1 MVNSGSRLGTQARTQ
16 ERILAGASRAIAR
29 HGLAKLGMR
38 DVSESAGVSRGTL
51 YRYFPTRDDL
61 LTGLV
66 QEEVRRFRERVSA
79 ALEDSSGGEERIR
92 VVLEQAMQH
101 IREHAALQRMLETD
115 PAFLLR
121 SLRAQFTTIRSG
133 LHELLGPLLRDTQPV
148 RNGVVSESHLVD
160 WMTRMLISVLLFQD
174 PDPDEMARAMT
185 AMYRM
190 LTDRSEPQPAQAKPR
205 KRRPSGGGRRAR

>member
-16 ERILAGASRAIAR
+16 ERILDGASRAIAR

-79 ALEDSSGGEERIR
+79 ALEDPSGDEERIR

-115 PAFLLR
+115 PAFLLQ

-133 LHELLGPLLRDTQPV
+133 LRELLGPLLRDTQPV
-148 RNGVVSESHLVD
+148 RDGVVSESHLVD

-185 AMYRM
+185 AMYRT
-190 LTDRSEPQPAQAKPR
+190 LTARAEAQAAQAKPS
-205 KRRPSGGGRRAR
+205 KRRSPGGGSSAR

>member
-1 MVNSGSRLGTQARTQ
+1 M
-16 ERILAGASRAIAR
+16 
-29 HGLAKLGMR
+29 
-38 DVSESAGVSRGTL
+38 
-51 YRYFPTRDDL
+51 
-61 LTGLV
+61 
-66 QEEVRRFRERVSA
+66 
-79 ALEDSSGGEERIR
+79 
-92 VVLEQAMQH
+92 VLEQAIQH

-190 LTDRSEPQPAQAKPR
+190 LTDRSEPRPAQAKPR

>member
-1 MVNSGSRLGTQARTQ
+1 
-16 ERILAGASRAIAR
+16 
-29 HGLAKLGMR
+29 MR

-79 ALEDSSGGEERIR
+79 ALEDPSGGEERIR

-121 SLRAQFTTIRSG
+121 SLRAQFTTG
-133 LHELLGPLLRDTQPV
+133 T
-148 RNGVVSESHLVD
+148 N
-160 WMTRMLISVLLFQD
+160 
-174 PDPDEMARAMT
+174 
-185 AMYRM
+185 
-190 LTDRSEPQPAQAKPR
+190 
-205 KRRPSGGGRRAR
+205 